1 MTFLARDPS
10 SSCRQINTTIESN
23 LGLILFSP
31 ENLQNNIDG
40 CLNEGTLATERKS
53 CNVHEAVDERYERR
67 RKAIQKL
74 DVKNKISPSIVESG
88 FNGLGEKAFLRKSDD
103 SPSIA
108 SYSIA
113 FP

>member
-10 SSCRQINTTIESN
+10 SSCSQINTTIESDIDS
-23 LGLILFSP
+23 ILFSP

-67 RKAIQKL
+67 RKAIQKS
-74 DVKNKISPSIVESG
+74 DIKNKMSHIIVESG